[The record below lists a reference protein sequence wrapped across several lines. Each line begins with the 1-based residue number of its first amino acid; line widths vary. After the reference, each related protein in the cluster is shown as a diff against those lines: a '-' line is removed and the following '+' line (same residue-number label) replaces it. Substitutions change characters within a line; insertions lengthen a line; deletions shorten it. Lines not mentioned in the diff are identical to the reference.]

1 MGLSIKKRLAG
12 DKLTLELTGSFDAVT
27 SKNFDEEFALAVPGK
42 REVSL
47 EFSGVEYL
55 SSAGLRSLLMAKK
68 LTVQAGGSLKVVNP
82 RPVIME
88 VFQVTKF
95 TDLIEIVEGTPEEG
109 GEAADDFDGFYPL
122 RPIQRWLVDTH
133 FQKANSTM
141 MNIGGLAKL
150 DDSIDLER
158 LADALNGLF
167 AAYDI
172 FRCRLVFHP
181 DTGEICQRFDGE
193 IAKVRV
199 ETMSAEA
206 FAERKREL
214 KRPFQLMDRPLYRAY
229 LMVTDTGKYIYLDFY
244 HAILDG
250 TAFGL
255 LFWREMDM
263 RYQGKSIKREPS
275 SYAEYVLAEARNRD
289 SEEQEEGHLYWRNM
303 LEGFDPAR
311 HLPPADVRGE
321 GLWREGVLQRKMQN
335 IEARYFRQT
344 RRSENTFL
352 LAAAMLATAKTTGAG
367 ESIFSWVHNG
377 RNTPKERRLMGLM
390 LNQLPL
396 RWQFDE
402 GETVTDLLAGLEA
415 KIKEGLSCAP
425 ALDVVYDE
433 DLEGE
438 CATFIL
444 QKGTDPSSAF
454 TLNGLP
460 VIQQEM
466 PDNKISA
473 AENVL
478 DINMIAGA
486 DGSYEL
492 CLKYDVRR
500 YSPRAME
507 RYAALVDEMLLALR
521 DEGRRVAEILQ

>member
-1 MGLSIKKRLAG
+1 MKLDIIKKTAG
-12 DKLTLELTGSFDAVT
+12 NKLTLELAGSFDAVT
-27 SKNFDEEFALAVPGK
+27 SQKFDEEFALAVPGK
-42 REVSL
+42 TDVTL

-55 SSAGLRSLLMAKK
+55 SSAGLRSILIAKK
-68 LTVQAGGSLKVVNP
+68 LTAGGGGTFKVVNP

-88 VFQVTKF
+88 VFHVAKF
-95 TDLIEIVEGTPEEG
+95 TNLIEIVEGTPEEG
-109 GEAADDFDGFYPL
+109 TESGFDGFYPL

-150 DDSIDLER
+150 DDSVDLER
-158 LADALNGLF
+158 LAGALNGVIS
-167 AAYDI
+167 AYDI

-214 KRPFQLMDRPLYRAY
+214 KLPFQLIDRPLYRVY
-229 LMVTDTGKYIYLDFY
+229 LMETDTGKYIYLDFY

-275 SYAEYVLAEARNRD
+275 SYAEYVLSEAQNRGAG
-289 SEEQEEGHLYWRNM
+289 QEEGHRYWREM
-303 LEGFDPAR
+303 LEGFDPDR
-311 HLPPADVRGE
+311 HLPPADVREE
-321 GLWREGVLQRKMQN
+321 GIWQEGVCQRKMQN
-335 IEARYFRQT
+335 INAGYFRQAKQN
-344 RRSENTFL
+344 ENAFL
-352 LAAAMLATAKTTGAG
+352 MAAAMLAIAKTTGSGDAV
-367 ESIFSWVHNG
+367 ISWVHNG
-377 RNTPKERRLMGLM
+377 RITPKERRLMGLM

-396 RWQFDE
+396 RWQF
-402 GETVTDLLAGLEA
+402 GENETAAELLGGLEA
-415 KIKEGLSCAP
+415 KIKEGLGYAS
-425 ALDVVYDE
+425 ALDEVYDK

-444 QKGTDPSSAF
+444 QKGTDSSSVF

-478 DINMIAGA
+478 DINMVAGA
-486 DGSYEL
+486 DGSYNL
-492 CLKYDVRR
+492 LLRYDARR
-500 YSPRAME
+500 YSPQAME
-507 RYAALVDEMLLALR
+507 RYAALVDEMLLALQ
-521 DEGRRVAEILQ
+521 DGGRRIAEILR